1 MKTYYGKILVLAM
14 AAVIILAVS
23 QAGFAKRRASENMW
37 GEDEP
42 NMKTMKRMLDK
53 MAETDPNAAAQMQ
66 KLCDENPEKFR
77 EKMHKRFARK
87 SREKRDTSGRPRR
100 DNRHNFMKERQAEY
114 IGWLTTNYPQKAK
127 ELTELKAKD
136 TRLYMRQLMLGC
148 RKYGKIVEAERENP
162 KLAKV
167 LKEDLTLKENRGAV
181 LEKIKAATDEKE
193 KAKLTAKLETIV
205 SDRFDLIVKRK
216 QIAYETM
223 SKRLEELKEQVRDS
237 EDKIDSWKKLKS
249 GKVKERIE
257 QLTSETENFSWR

>member
-1 MKTYYGKILVLAM
+1 MKTYYGKILVLVM
-14 AAVIILAVS
+14 AAVIILTVS
-23 QAGFAKRRASENMW
+23 QSGFAKGRGDKKMW

-53 MAETDPNAAAQMQ
+53 MAETDPNAATQMQ

-77 EKMHKRFARK
+77 KMYTFTKK
-87 SREKRDTSGRPRR
+87 SREKRDAPGRPRR
-100 DNRHNFMKERQAEY
+100 DSRHNFMKERQSEY
-114 IGWLTTNYPQKAK
+114 IEWLTTNYPQKAK
-127 ELTELKAKD
+127 ELAELKEKEPK
-136 TRLYMRQLMLGC
+136 LYMRKLMFGC
-148 RKYGKIVEAERENP
+148 KKYGKILEAERENP

-193 KAKLTAKLETIV
+193 KAKLTAELETIV